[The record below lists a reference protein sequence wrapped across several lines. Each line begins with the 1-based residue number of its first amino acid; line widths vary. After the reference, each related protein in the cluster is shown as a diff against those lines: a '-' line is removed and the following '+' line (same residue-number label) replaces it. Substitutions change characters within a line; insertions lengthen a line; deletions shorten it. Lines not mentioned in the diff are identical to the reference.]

1 MRLSNHQKDA
11 TWDIW
16 TALVS
21 RGLAPGYGASRR
33 VIFSL
38 LWKQWSLSSQLRV
51 FLWKNKNMFM
61 FGGCMEDI
69 HGYLFLKRS
78 LKHSSYLADRNP
90 PPSLALQLRD
100 LPWSPLWCIIWHS
113 WDPGW
118 GAGLA
123 SVQSCLL
130 MSGVTWADHCIAC
143 SLGFF
148 IYELE
153 GHALWF
159 SFRDLKS
166 MDRVCSL
173 WYVGQILL
181 GFLIFLW
188 PKEP

>member
-100 LPWSPLWCIIWHS
+100 LPWSPLWCISWHS
-113 WDPGW
+113 WDPGRGGW
-118 GAGLA
+118 SGLC
-123 SVQSCLL
+123 SELPPYERGDLSRSMYFLQSWFLHLWTRRTCT
-130 MSGVTWADHCIAC
+130 MV
-143 SLGFF
+143 FF
-148 IYELE
+148 
-153 GHALWF
+153 
-159 SFRDLKS
+159 
-166 MDRVCSL
+166 
-173 WYVGQILL
+173 
-181 GFLIFLW
+181 
-188 PKEP
+188 

>member
-90 PPSLALQLRD
+90 HPSLALQLCD
-100 LPWSPLWCIIWHS
+100 LPWSPLWCISWHS
-113 WDPGW
+113 WDPGR
-118 GAGLA
+118 GL
-123 SVQSCLL
+123 VWPL
-130 MSGVTWADHCIAC
+130 
-143 SLGFF
+143 
-148 IYELE
+148 
-153 GHALWF
+153 
-159 SFRDLKS
+159 FR
-166 MDRVCSL
+166 VASL
-173 WYVGQILL
+173 WAGWLEQITVLL
-181 GFLIFLW
+181 AVLVSSFMN
-188 PKEP
+188 